1 MPSLFLMQL
10 QLQLLKYSV
19 IVVYVQLVQDK
30 NIVIAH
36 LDLVDSRKTKIDK
49 DKMRERERQTDRHR
63 EKY

>member
-1 MPSLFLMQL
+1 MQL

-49 DKMRERERQTDRHR
+49 DKMRERETDRQT
-63 EKY
+63 